1 MGPEKLIS
9 EELRHEPEANRGA
22 ANQGA
27 NRKEQLRQG
36 HYACPGCGIAITIRL
51 VLRTLGKN
59 TIAVIPPSC
68 AASLAGAYPN
78 TSLEI
83 PTFHSAFEITAAS
96 AAGIANALE
105 IEGLNDIS
113 VVAFAGD
120 GGTFDI
126 GIQSLSGAADRNDN
140 FIYVCLDNEAYMN
153 TGIQA
158 SSATPENVWTVTTPH
173 GRLGR
178 KKHFM
183 EIIAA
188 HRIPYAATA
197 SLGHPQDLI
206 EKVEKARQIAGT
218 RFIHTLTPCPTG
230 WRMAEG
236 LTAKSAMLA
245 VESNV
250 FPLFEI
256 VNGTQYR
263 ITHEPQRLPVK
274 DYVAIQGRYRG
285 LGEDGI
291 ARLQK
296 EVDAEWDNLVARTK
310 GCV

>member
-1 MGPEKLIS
+1 MGPEKLIR
-9 EELRHEPEANRGA
+9 EELRVEP
-22 ANQGA
+22 
-27 NRKEQLRQG
+27 KEQLRHG

-51 VLRTLGKN
+51 VLRTLGRN

-78 TSLEI
+78 TSIEV
-83 PTFHSAFEITAAS
+83 PTFHSAFELTAAS
-96 AAGIANALE
+96 AAGIAKALE
-105 IEGLNDIS
+105 IDGRDDIS

-126 GIQSLSGAADRNDN
+126 GIQALSGAADRNDN
-140 FIYVCLDNEAYMN
+140 FIFVCLDNEAYMN

-158 SSATPENVWTVTTPH
+158 SSATPENVWTVTTPD
-173 GRLGR
+173 GRIGR

-197 SLGHPQDLI
+197 SIGHPQDLI
-206 EKVEKARQIAGT
+206 EKVKRAQQVKGT

-245 VESNV
+245 VETNI
-250 FPLFEI
+250 FPLYEI
-256 VNGTQYR
+256 IKGTQYR
-263 ITHEPQRLPVK
+263 VTHEPQKLPVEE
-274 DYVAIQGRYRG
+274 YASIQGRYRNIG
-285 LGEDGI
+285 KEGI
-291 ARLQK
+291 ARIQK
-296 EVDAEWDNLVARTK
+296 EVDEEWNNLVARTK
-310 GCV
+310 GCI